1 MVEMRSVN
9 FATGYIYIYI
19 YEEEEMVVG
28 RGGGGNRTGWSRDF
42 LLFRMCRFSVSL
54 AIHHQIHCHLNDMSK
69 LVR

>member
-28 RGGGGNRTGWSRDF
+28 RGGGGKPDW
-42 LLFRMCRFSVSL
+42 
-54 AIHHQIHCHLNDMSK
+54 
-69 LVR
+69 LVT

>member
-28 RGGGGNRTGWSRDF
+28 RGGGGTGLAGHVIFSFFACVDSR
-42 LLFRMCRFSVSL
+42 S
-54 AIHHQIHCHLNDMSK
+54 H
-69 LVR
+69 